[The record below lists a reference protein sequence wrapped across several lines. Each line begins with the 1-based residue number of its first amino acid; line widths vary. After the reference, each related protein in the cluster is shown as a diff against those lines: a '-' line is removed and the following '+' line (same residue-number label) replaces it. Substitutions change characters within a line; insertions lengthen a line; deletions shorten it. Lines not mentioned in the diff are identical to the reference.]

1 MWGETVTV
9 ADNQAGKLTELRRT
23 HQRVRANV
31 KLAVEWKQGSEASLH
46 PHLYSGRQ
54 PLRLPGRPRSDL
66 AVRQQVRLINRH
78 GRGFEVA
85 EARLVW
91 RNPTTSSA
99 GFKLEPRRNFLESL
113 NA

>member
-1 MWGETVTV
+1 MRWMWGETVTV

-31 KLAVEWKQGSEASLH
+31 KLAVEWEQDSKLQSIHTFTLDVSR
-46 PHLYSGRQ
+46 SGC
-54 PLRLPGRPRSDL
+54 LAVLSSDL

-78 GRGFEVA
+78 SGSVA

-99 GFKLEPRRNFLESL
+99 GFELL
-113 NA
+113 NPDETFWNR